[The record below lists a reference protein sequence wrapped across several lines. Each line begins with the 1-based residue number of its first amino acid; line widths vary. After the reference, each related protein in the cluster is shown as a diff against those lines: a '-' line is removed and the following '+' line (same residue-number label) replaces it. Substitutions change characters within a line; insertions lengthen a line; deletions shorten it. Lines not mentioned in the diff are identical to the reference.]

1 MSTDLITSPAD
12 CAASEHDVES
22 AMGTQCIPPPAPC
35 TELAGDAP
43 CQRDEWLAL
52 IAHDLRAPLNVVV
65 LAAELLRDGSL
76 AQERR
81 DHWLEVIRSA
91 AERMNTLVT
100 DLLETARL
108 EASSSALDL
117 RARRLRPLLL
127 ETLYAYQAVA
137 ERAGV
142 GITVGE
148 CSEELV
154 GLVDGTAIL
163 RVLSNLVDNAIR
175 FTPAGGLVSIEA
187 RPTSEGIRLTV
198 SDTGCGISP
207 EHLPHV
213 FDRFWQAAHSGRGGA
228 GLGLAI
234 VRRIVEQ
241 HGGSVSVDS
250 EPGCGTLFQIVLPD
264 PSTVDRDEGD
274 RAAGDVTPH

>member
-1 MSTDLITSPAD
+1 MTTDLITSPDETRNGERGAD
-12 CAASEHDVES
+12 AGPEAE
-22 AMGTQCIPPPAPC
+22 GIPPPGGYRD
-35 TELAGDAP
+35 TVDALP
-43 CQRDEWLAL
+43 QRDEWLAL
-52 IAHDLRAPLNVVV
+52 IAHDLRAPLNVVL

-76 AQERR
+76 PQERR

-91 AERMNTLVT
+91 ADRMNALVT
-100 DLLETARL
+100 DLVETARL
-108 EASSSALDL
+108 EAGSSALDL

-142 GITVGE
+142 GLTVGE
-148 CSEELV
+148 CAEDLV

-187 RPTSEGIRLTV
+187 RRTSAGVTVTV
-198 SDTGCGISP
+198 SDTGCGIGP
-207 EHLPHV
+207 EQLPHV
-213 FDRFWQAAHSGRGGA
+213 FDRFWQATHSRRGGA

-234 VRRIVEQ
+234 VRQIVEQ
-241 HGGSVSVDS
+241 HGGTVSVES
-250 EPGCGTLFQIVLPD
+250 EPGRGTLFQIGLAD
-264 PSTVDRDEGD
+264 PQTDPRDRSGPI
-274 RAAGDVTPH
+274 GP